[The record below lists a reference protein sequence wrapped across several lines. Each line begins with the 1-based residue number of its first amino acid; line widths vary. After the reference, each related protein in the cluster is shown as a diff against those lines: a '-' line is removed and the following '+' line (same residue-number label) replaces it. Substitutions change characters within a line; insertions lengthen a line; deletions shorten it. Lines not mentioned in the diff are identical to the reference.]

1 MTEVFV
7 ILDPFSHIDP
17 PNNLKNQ
24 NFEKMT
30 KGKQTKTPI
39 EITMC
44 TIHENHMTYG
54 S

>member
-7 ILDPFSHIDP
+7 VLEPFSPIDL

-30 KGKQTKTPI
+30 KDKHTKTPI

-44 TIHENHMTYG
+44 SIHENHMMYG

>member
-1 MTEVFV
+1 MAEVFV
-7 ILDPFSHIDP
+7 ILDPFSPIDP
-17 PNNLKNQ
+17 PNNLKNE

-30 KGKQTKTPI
+30 KHKQTKTPT

-44 TIHENHMTYG
+44 TLHENHMMYG

>member
-7 ILDPFSHIDP
+7 ILDPFSPID
-17 PNNLKNQ
+17 NLKNQ

-30 KGKQTKTPI
+30 KDKQTKTPT

-44 TIHENHMTYG
+44 TTHENHMMYG